1 LKIKPPSSA
10 NRRLAALRA
19 INHQWWLMPAKPR
32 KAGRLKQL
40 NKEMPVRAN
49 FQRLAVPRNSTRDPL
64 NNLLLE

>member
-40 NKEMPVRAN
+40 NKHNKRQDSELITELKSREEN
-49 FQRLAVPRNSTRDPL
+49 K
-64 NNLLLE
+64 